1 MSKAVDLI
9 LAKPGMDRM
18 KSRSIF
24 VYRGVI
30 RKLLLCKHMPFI
42 SLLWLMFSSHTAEHW
57 IAPLQ
62 GTIEPLLE
70 GYRVGLRT
78 GDVESAGIARE

>member
-24 VYRGVI
+24 VYEGVI
-30 RKLLLCKHMPFI
+30 RKLLLCKRMPFI
-42 SLLWLMFSSHTAEHW
+42 SP
-57 IAPLQ
+57 PLANFFIPHYRSLDC
-62 GTIEPLLE
+62 TFT
-70 GYRVGLRT
+70 GYN
-78 GDVESAGIARE
+78 